1 MYEWVCTVKH
11 HEICDM
17 IIFICMFIVIGM
29 FRVRYGYTNA
39 WHVAK
44 WNVDCILYYS
54 LCFHFRLLS
63 TSIILLKWNAFG
75 GGGLIQVKK
84 IL

>member
-1 MYEWVCTVKH
+1 VKH

-17 IIFICMFIVIGM
+17 VIFICKYFIVIRM

-44 WNVDCILYYS
+44 WNVDCILYHSLYS
-54 LCFHFRLLS
+54 FHFRLLS